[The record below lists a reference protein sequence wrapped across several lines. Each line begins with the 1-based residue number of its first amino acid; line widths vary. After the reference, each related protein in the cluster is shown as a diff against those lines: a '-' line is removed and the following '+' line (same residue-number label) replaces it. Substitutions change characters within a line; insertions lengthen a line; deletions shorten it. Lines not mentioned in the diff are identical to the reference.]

1 MADIEDIKHLLRRTE
16 YVARPGRVT
25 ALSALT
31 LEEAVDDVLN
41 FAANPALTLPAGLL
55 YDTGQG
61 GARGQQRIDMH
72 DWWLD
77 QMATRPRPFQEKM
90 AFFWHGHFVTEWAP
104 IQRSDLFM
112 RQIDLFRTMALGNF
126 HDLAQAMAVD
136 PQMLFYL
143 SGSSNTKTRPN
154 ENFGRELLELFLL
167 GVGNYTQADVAAC
180 SRAWTGH
187 NIRTNPTTYLP
198 EYFFNANNH
207 DTGQKT
213 IFGVTKAWN
222 GPDVI
227 RFILQENAEKQM
239 VAARLIVRKLW
250 EALAYASPS
259 ATLVESLATT
269 FVSSS
274 FELKPLLRALLLHPL
289 FYSTQAKQG
298 MLRSPVEW
306 VVAIMATTGI
316 TAKNAG
322 AFNALINMGQRPLDP
337 PNVAGWKHNA
347 YYLTTGAVG
356 ARAAFARALAPK
368 IVATGMFTGKI
379 DTNTTARA
387 AVDAVA
393 QAFAVSF
400 STATAD
406 AMVTAYADA
415 KTKKVAQAT
424 VLNNLVVMALLSGE
438 MNAPS

>member
-1 MADIEDIKHLLRRTE
+1 MANIEDIKHLLRRTE
-16 YVARPGRVT
+16 YIARPARVT

-41 FAANPALTLPAGLL
+41 IGLNPALTLPDGLL

-61 GARGQQRIDMH
+61 GARGQQRRDMH

-77 QMATRPRPFQEKM
+77 LMATRPRPFQERM
-90 AFFWHGHFVTEWAP
+90 AFFWHGHFVTEWGP
-104 IQRSDLFM
+104 IQRTDLFM

-126 HDLAQAMAVD
+126 HDLTQAVSID
-136 PQMLFYL
+136 PQMLKYL
-143 SGSSNTKTRPN
+143 SGERNTKTKPN

-167 GVGNYTQADVAAC
+167 GVGNYTQADVVAC

-187 NIRTNPTTYLP
+187 NLGISPTTYAP
-198 EYFFNANNH
+198 EYVFNAKNH
-207 DTGQKT
+207 DTGTKT
-213 IFGVTKAWN
+213 LFGVTRAWN

-227 RFILQENAEKQM
+227 TFILEEDAQKQM

-250 EALAYASPS
+250 EALAYAAP
-259 ATLVESLATT
+259 ATNVVEQLATT
-269 FVSSS
+269 FVSNQ
-274 FELKPLLRALLLHPL
+274 FELKPLLRALLLRPQ
-289 FYSTQAKQG
+289 FYSSQAKQG

-306 VVAIMATTGI
+306 VVALLATTGI
-316 TAKNAG
+316 TAKSSG
-322 AFNALINMGQRPLDP
+322 AFGPLLTMGQRPLDP
-337 PNVAGWKHNA
+337 PNVAGWRHNS

-356 ARAAFARALAPK
+356 ARAAFARSLAPK
-368 IVATGMFTGKI
+368 VVATGMFTGKI
-379 DTNTTARA
+379 TTTTTAAA

-400 STATAD
+400 STATTD
-406 AMVTAYADA
+406 AMVTAYTDA
-415 KTKKVAQAT
+415 KTKNVAHAT
-424 VLNNLVVMALLSGE
+424 VLNNLVTMALVSGE